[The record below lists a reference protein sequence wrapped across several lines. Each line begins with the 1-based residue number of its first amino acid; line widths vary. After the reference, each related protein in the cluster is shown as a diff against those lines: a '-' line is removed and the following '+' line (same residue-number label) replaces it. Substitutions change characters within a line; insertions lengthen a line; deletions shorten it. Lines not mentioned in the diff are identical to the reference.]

1 MHSGQF
7 AKDVHFEDIL
17 KFVTVH
23 IPPKATGKKLGG
35 KNSDMQGLCI
45 SKTV

>member
-1 MHSGQF
+1 MRSGQF

-17 KFVTVH
+17 KFFTVH
-23 IPPKATGKKLGG
+23 IPLEAMGKKLGG